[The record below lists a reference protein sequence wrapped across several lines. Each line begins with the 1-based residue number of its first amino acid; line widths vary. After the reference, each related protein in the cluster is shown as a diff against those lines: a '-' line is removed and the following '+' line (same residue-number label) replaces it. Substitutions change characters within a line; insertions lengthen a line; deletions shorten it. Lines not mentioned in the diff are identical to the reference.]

1 MKFEEALKTTN
12 YAMGK
17 KWHWPKAMEGE
28 SEEQYKKRY
37 CMCTNRNGSINICN
51 MESHGGRCSY
61 YGFKRTEIT
70 GHMWAWVSGLVK
82 KQEAC
87 SEIAE
92 EYIKIAE
99 DYECVL
105 SD

>member
-1 MKFEEALKTTN
+1 
-12 YAMGK
+12 MG
-17 KWHWPKAMEGE
+17 EGVL
-28 SEEQYKKRY
+28 
-37 CMCTNRNGSINICN
+37 
-51 MESHGGRCSY
+51 Y

-99 DYECVL
+99 DHECAK
-105 SD
+105 